1 MARQRRPLGSIGVL
15 LAVAMVVVAIGAVCV
30 LAVFTLIAAKS
41 DMSQVERQQQDRSA
55 SDIEDTVS
63 DAYHAAGSWQLAH
76 LRTAAVLADNSGA
89 RLIVLDASGRDVSLP
104 SIGAGSVSGAPE
116 GPVSTFAVNSH
127 GERVGTTIVHFYRAN
142 LPSADTHLRNGLVR
156 TVTAGAAV
164 AAFLALAVAVVLSR
178 RITRPIAALTNAVRS
193 MGEGDRRVRVA
204 QSRGDGELADLAEA
218 FNKMA
223 DTIARED
230 DLRRAVVADVA
241 HELRTP
247 LSILQAG
254 SESLADGTIEPSRRN
269 LWSLHEEVLRLGR
282 IVEDLDTLASAEAA
296 VLRLE
301 LRAVDLSDVADHA
314 IEALTP
320 SYTTQGVRL
329 ESDLSPSKALADPD
343 RADQILKNLL
353 SNALKFTAPGGT
365 VTVSVSPEADGA
377 VVEVS
382 DTGVGIP
389 PDELPHVFERF
400 WRGKQT
406 GRVAG
411 SGIGLAVV
419 HTLVEAHGGTITV
432 DSKPTE
438 GTRFVIRFVRPDPSG
453 ESRQAPAG
461 QLSTSPQLAR
471 PRRLA
476 PSGDREASVPAS

>member
-1 MARQRRPLGSIGVL
+1 
-15 LAVAMVVVAIGAVCV
+15 MVVVAIGAVSV
-30 LAVFTLIAAKS
+30 LAVFTLIAAKN
-41 DMSQVERQQQDRSA
+41 DMSQVARQQQDRSA
-55 SDIEDTVS
+55 SEIGETVS
-63 DAYHAAGSWQLAH
+63 DAYQSAGSWQAAG
-76 LRTAAVLADNSGA
+76 LRTAAVLAEHSGS
-89 RLIVLDASGRDVSLP
+89 RLIVLDASGRDVSRP
-104 SIGAGSVSGAPE
+104 SVGAPPPPKDLE
-116 GPVSTFAVNSH
+116 GPVRTFAITSH

-156 TVTAGAAV
+156 TLTAGAVV
-164 AAFLALAVAVVLSR
+164 AALLALAVAVVLSR
-178 RITRPIAALTNAVRS
+178 RITRPIAALTSAVRS
-193 MGEGDRRVRVA
+193 MGEGDRHVRVR

-230 DLRRAVVADVA
+230 ELRRAVVADVA

-254 SESLADGTIEPSRRN
+254 SESLADGTIEPTRRN

-301 LRAVDLSDVADHA
+301 LRPVDLSEVAYNA

-320 SYTTQGVRL
+320 SYSTQGVHL
-329 ESDLSPSKALADPD
+329 ESALSPARALADPD

-365 VTVSVSPEADGA
+365 VTVSVVAEAAGPI
-377 VVEVS
+377 VEVS
-382 DTGVGIP
+382 DTGVGIH

-432 DSKPTE
+432 VSKPTE
-438 GTRFVIRFVRPDPSG
+438 GTRFVIRFVRP
-453 ESRQAPAG
+453 EPAG
-461 QLSTSPQLAR
+461 DSRPVPVGQLTSSPQPTR

-476 PSGDREASVPAS
+476 PSGDREASVPAT